1 MSTFSNLFAFTLL
14 ITGFS
19 LSLAAQSV
27 QEVEDRL
34 MKQAETNIERY
45 RKGDVSIRFR
55 GGDRQWMSGVVVE
68 IEQVSHDFLFG
79 CILFDLIGGENTYR
93 EDLFKERFKRIFN
106 LGVFPFYWPGYERT
120 QGMTRGHEM
129 LKALEWCALNGIT
142 AKGHPLVWA
151 CLSGTPEW
159 LESYPL
165 AASEQLSQSRVT
177 NIVAGFRGKID
188 IWDVVNEPV
197 NVKTWKHKMATFRD
211 PNDWGIEDPIPEI
224 ADYVEE
230 ALRWSHAANPA
241 ATLIVNEYQTLANP
255 TVRDR
260 FYTLLRMLKER
271 KAPISGVGVQGHE
284 PRQEWFK
291 PEEVW
296 KTFDLYHS
304 LGLPV
309 HITEFHPQSSGVP
322 ITGGW
327 RHGAWTPE
335 AQTEFTKQFVTLC
348 FGHRGVASINW
359 WGFSDRNIWLPGG
372 GLVDEEYNPKPV
384 YHMLDTLIN
393 RTWRTRL
400 TAAADR
406 DGAVRFRGFFGQ
418 YQVRLTGPDGRLRV
432 FPVRVR
438 RDEENHWV
446 FDLDQ

>member
-1 MSTFSNLFAFTLL
+1 MRTFSNLFALTLL
-14 ITGFS
+14 LIGFP

-45 RKGDVSIRFR
+45 RKGEVSVRFR
-55 GGDRQWMSGVVVE
+55 GGDRQWMSGAIVE

-129 LKALEWCALNGIT
+129 RKTLEWCALNGIT

-151 CLSGTPEW
+151 CRSGMPDW
-159 LESYPL
+159 LEAYPL
-165 AASEQLSQSRVT
+165 ADGEQLSQARVT

-197 NVKTWKHKMATFRD
+197 NVKTWKHKIATFRD
-211 PNDWGIEDPIPEI
+211 QNDWGIEDPLPEI

-230 ALRWSHAANPA
+230 ALQWSHAANPA

-255 TVRDR
+255 AVRDR
-260 FYTLLRMLKER
+260 FYALLRMLKER

-327 RHGAWTPE
+327 RQGAWTPE

-348 FGHRGVASINW
+348 FGHPGVVSINW

-372 GLVDEEYNPKPV
+372 GLIDEEYNPKPV

-393 RTWRTRL
+393 RTWKTRT
-400 TAAADR
+400 AIPVDR
-406 DGAVRFRGFFGQ
+406 DGALRFRGFYGR
-418 YQVRLTGPDGRLRV
+418 YELRLTGPDGRLRI
-432 FPVRVR
+432 FPVHVR
-438 RDEENHWV
+438 RDEENQWV
-446 FDLDQ
+446 FDLEQ